1 MKYYVFS
8 VEQLHN
14 SEGKLIEYATK
25 SDALS
30 QQGAMTAFYDKC
42 SAVNKDLSDNG
53 HTFMDIKV
61 VNSMGGIVKRDQLG
75 QYVDE
80 A

>member
-1 MKYYVFS
+1 MKYYVLTI
-8 VEQLHN
+8 EQIHN
-14 SEGKLIEYATK
+14 DSQLAEYATK
-25 SDALS
+25 SDGMS
-30 QQGAMTAFYDKC
+30 QKQAMTTFYDKC

-61 VNSMGGIVKRDQLG
+61 VNSTGGVVKRDQLG